1 MRRIGG
7 PQYGRFK
14 EIACGLASCRQV
26 QLEGGPAMNARARIK
41 RLEAQARQTRAAAEA
56 KAGPLVLIMSSAE
69 YEARKA
75 EIDAEAGTRPVY
87 IVGPEFIPQT
97 KPAAAAIMVMSRP
110 GGKP

>member
-1 MRRIGG
+1 
-7 PQYGRFK
+7 
-14 EIACGLASCRQV
+14 
-26 QLEGGPAMNARARIK
+26 MNARARIK

-75 EIDAEAGTRPVY
+75 ELDAEAGTRPVY

-97 KPAAAAIMVMSRP
+97 KPAAAAILVMPRP